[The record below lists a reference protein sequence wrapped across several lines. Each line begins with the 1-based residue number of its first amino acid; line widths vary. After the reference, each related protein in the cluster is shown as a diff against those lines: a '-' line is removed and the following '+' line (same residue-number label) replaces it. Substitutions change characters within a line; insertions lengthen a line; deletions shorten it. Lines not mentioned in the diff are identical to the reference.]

1 MERRVSGEKVR
12 FGIRLN
18 IQGEMGAS
26 SSGFDYA
33 LEMAQ
38 LSEDLGFDSIWIPD
52 HVENAH
58 LDRSKPILEYWTTL
72 TAIGAMTN
80 RVRLGGHSMN
90 NTFRHPGLTAKIV
103 CTLDQITNGRV
114 ILAPGSGWFANESK
128 AYGFKDWSDDGLIRI
143 RRLDESLDVIRG
155 LITEDVFSYEGE
167 YFKLENAY
175 CNPKPVQ
182 KPYPPIWIA
191 GDSPPTQELMVKH
204 GDIWFMYSKSP
215 AKVAELVAGMRDKL
229 TDRPFGV
236 AVSAVGLADKSESET
251 LEWAQRYAD
260 ERKHRFRIPP
270 TREDVLEQ
278 NLIGDA
284 ARVRDR
290 IDAWVEAGVED
301 IVIQPM
307 PPMEGIRF
315 FGEKIIHHYA

>member
-1 MERRVSGEKVR
+1 MTTKPR

-18 IQGEMGAS
+18 IQGEMGAT

-33 LEMAQ
+33 LEMARI
-38 LSEDLGFDSIWIPD
+38 SEDLGFDSVWIPD

-72 TAIGAMTN
+72 TAIGALTK
-80 RVRLGGHSMN
+80 RVRLGGHSVN

-114 ILAPGSGWFANESK
+114 ILAPGSGWFGEESK
-128 AYGFKDWSDDGLIRI
+128 AYGFDAWSDNGLERI

-155 LITEDVFSYEGE
+155 LISEETFSYEGE
-167 YFKLENAY
+167 HFRLQDAY

-182 KPYPPIWIA
+182 KPHPPIWIA

-204 GDIWFMYSKSP
+204 GDVWFMYSKAP
-215 AKVAELVAGMRDKL
+215 EKVAELVEGMRSKL

-236 AVSAVGLADKSESET
+236 AVSAVGLADKSASET
-251 LEWAQRYAD
+251 MQWAKKYAD
-260 ERKHRFRIPP
+260 ERKHRFPIPP
-270 TREDVLEQ
+270 TTQDVLDQ
-278 NLIGDA
+278 NLTGDVSQ
-284 ARVRDR
+284 VRER
-290 IDAWVEAGVED
+290 IDAWLEAGVDD

-315 FGEKIIHHYA
+315 FGEKVIHHYA